1 MTSLS
6 RGGRGK
12 HLAYRSAVG
21 RAAAS
26 LVTAVVLAG
35 FAAGCGGSANGS
47 ADRTVA
53 ANNAAQEAVALHGGV
68 LRPPDAEPRLTFTDT
83 AGSRYNVVRRTA
95 DKVMLLYFGYTHCPD
110 VCPTTMA
117 DIAAALRQLSPQV
130 RRKVAVVF
138 VTVDPARDSRL
149 VLRRWLDRFSHAFVG
164 LRGSLHR
171 VVAAERAASLPVSK
185 VSRSG
190 KVVEHAAQVLAYT
203 PDHQAHVI
211 YFDGPST
218 IDDLRHDLPILV
230 SGEGFGA

>member
-1 MTSLS
+1 
-6 RGGRGK
+6 
-12 HLAYRSAVG
+12 VG

-26 LVTAVVLAG
+26 LVTAVVLGALT
-35 FAAGCGGSANGS
+35 AACGGSANGS
-47 ADRTVA
+47 ASSAGTA
-53 ANNAAQEAVALHGGV
+53 SSAEQEAVALHGGV
-68 LRPPDAEPRLTFTDT
+68 LRPPDAEPRLVFTDA
-83 AGSRYNVVRRTA
+83 AGSRYDVVRRTA
-95 DKVMLLYFGYTHCPD
+95 GKVTLLYFGYTHCPD

-138 VTVDPARDSRL
+138 VTVDPARDSRAA
-149 VLRRWLDRFSHAFVG
+149 VRRWLDGFNPTFVG

-185 VSRSG
+185 VFRSG
-190 KVVEHAAQVLAYT
+190 KAVEHAAQVLAYT

-218 IDDLRHDLPILV
+218 IADLEHDLPILV
-230 SGEGFGA
+230 TGRGFGA